1 MFDLINEIWQTMRTN
16 KLRTALTGL
25 AVAWGI
31 FMLIILLGISKG
43 VLTSFQSSSLAQNPN
58 KINVYPG
65 NTSMPYKGLK
75 EGRYIQLRDRNLDE
89 IKNDNPNYVASAT
102 AEMNQSGTIS
112 TPLDYITTSYSGVFP
127 GTEKMLQLPMIYG
140 RFINEKDLND
150 MRKVIVLNKKDAE
163 TLFKNI
169 GSSIGKTVDVNGIAF
184 TLVGIYEHEW
194 RSGTFIPYTTARAL
208 SGFDDK
214 VYSIQVDIKGVK
226 NMEDAERVERNIKS
240 TLAKYN
246 QFDPDDESAVWMW
259 NRFSSYL
266 NSQEAAGVLNTAMW
280 VIGLLTLITGIVGV
294 SNIMFVSVRERTH
307 EIGIRRAIGARP
319 HNILLQVIIESVAM
333 TTLFGYIGILLGTI
347 GNEIMAQVF
356 ADGDFIKDPRVDLS
370 LAIEVTV
377 VLIVS
382 GALAGIFPAMRALK
396 IRPVEALSLIH
407 I

>member
-16 KLRTALTGL
+16 KLRTALTGIS
-25 AVAWGI
+25 VAWGI

-58 KINVYPG
+58 KITVYPG

-89 IKNDNPNYVASAT
+89 IKNDNPHDVASAT

-246 QFDPDDESAVWMW
+246 QFNPDDESAVWMW

-319 HNILLQVIIESVAM
+319 YNILLQVIIESVAM

-396 IRPVEALSLIH
+396 IRPVEALRTE
-407 I
+407 

>member
-89 IKNDNPNYVASAT
+89 IKNDNPNDVASAT

-382 GALAGIFPAMRALK
+382 GALAGIFPAMRTLK
-396 IRPVEALSLIH
+396 IRPVEALRTE
-407 I
+407 

>member
-89 IKNDNPNYVASAT
+89 IKNDNPNDVASAT

-396 IRPVEALSLIH
+396 IRPVEALRTE
-407 I
+407 

>member
-16 KLRTALTGL
+16 KLRTALTGIS
-25 AVAWGI
+25 VAWGI

-58 KINVYPG
+58 KITVYPG

-89 IKNDNPNYVASAT
+89 IKNDNPHDVASAT

-112 TPLDYITTSYSGVFP
+112 TTLDYITTNYSGVFP

-169 GSSIGKTVDVNGIAF
+169 SSSIGKTVDVNGIAF

-246 QFDPDDESAVWMW
+246 QFNPDDESAVWMW

-266 NSQEAAGVLNTAMW
+266 NSQETAGVLNTAMW

-396 IRPVEALSLIH
+396 IRPVEALRTE
-407 I
+407 

>member
-1 MFDLINEIWQTMRTN
+1 MRTN
-16 KLRTALTGL
+16 KLRTALTGIS
-25 AVAWGI
+25 VAWGI

-58 KINVYPG
+58 KITVYPG

-89 IKNDNPNYVASAT
+89 IKNDNPHDVASAT

-246 QFDPDDESAVWMW
+246 QFNPDDESAVWMW

-396 IRPVEALSLIH
+396 IRPVEALRTE
-407 I
+407 

>member
-16 KLRTALTGL
+16 KLRTALTGIS
-25 AVAWGI
+25 VAWGI

-58 KINVYPG
+58 KITVYPG

-89 IKNDNPNYVASAT
+89 IKNDNPHDVASAT

-112 TPLDYITTSYSGVFP
+112 TTLDYITTNYSGVFP

-246 QFDPDDESAVWMW
+246 QFNPDDESAVWMW

-396 IRPVEALSLIH
+396 IRPVEALRTE
-407 I
+407 

>member
-1 MFDLINEIWQTMRTN
+1 
-16 KLRTALTGL
+16 
-25 AVAWGI
+25 
-31 FMLIILLGISKG
+31 
-43 VLTSFQSSSLAQNPN
+43 
-58 KINVYPG
+58 
-65 NTSMPYKGLK
+65 
-75 EGRYIQLRDRNLDE
+75 
-89 IKNDNPNYVASAT
+89 
-102 AEMNQSGTIS
+102 
-112 TPLDYITTSYSGVFP
+112 
-127 GTEKMLQLPMIYG
+127 MIYG

-246 QFDPDDESAVWMW
+246 QFNPDDESAVWMW

-396 IRPVEALSLIH
+396 IRPVEALRTE
-407 I
+407 

>member
-16 KLRTALTGL
+16 KLRTALTGIS
-25 AVAWGI
+25 VAWGI

-58 KINVYPG
+58 KITVYPG

-89 IKNDNPNYVASAT
+89 IKNDNPHDVASAT

-169 GSSIGKTVDVNGIAF
+169 SSSIGKTVDVNGIAF

-246 QFDPDDESAVWMW
+246 QFNPDDESAVWMW

-266 NSQEAAGVLNTAMW
+266 NSQETAGVLNTAMW

-396 IRPVEALSLIH
+396 IRPVEALRTE
-407 I
+407 

>member
-1 MFDLINEIWQTMRTN
+1 MQLIIRDLIYRSP
-16 KLRTALTGL
+16 
-25 AVAWGI
+25 
-31 FMLIILLGISKG
+31 LIILLGISKG

-89 IKNDNPNYVASAT
+89 IKNDNPHDVASAT

-246 QFDPDDESAVWMW
+246 QFNPDDESAVWMW

-396 IRPVEALSLIH
+396 IRPVEALRTE
-407 I
+407 

>member
-16 KLRTALTGL
+16 KLRTALTGIS
-25 AVAWGI
+25 VAWGI

-58 KINVYPG
+58 KITVYPG

-89 IKNDNPNYVASAT
+89 IKNDNPHDVASAT

-163 TLFKNI
+163 TLFKDI

-246 QFDPDDESAVWMW
+246 QFNPDDESAVWMW

-396 IRPVEALSLIH
+396 IRPVEALRTE
-407 I
+407 

>member
-16 KLRTALTGL
+16 KLRTALTGIS
-25 AVAWGI
+25 VAWGI

-58 KINVYPG
+58 KITVYPG

-89 IKNDNPNYVASAT
+89 IKNDNPHDVASAT

-127 GTEKMLQLPMIYG
+127 VTEKMLQLPMIYG

-246 QFDPDDESAVWMW
+246 QFNPDDESAVWMW

-396 IRPVEALSLIH
+396 IRPVEALRTE
-407 I
+407 

>member
-16 KLRTALTGL
+16 KLRTALTGIS
-25 AVAWGI
+25 VAWGI

-58 KINVYPG
+58 KITVYPG
-65 NTSMPYKGLK
+65 STSMPYKGLK

-89 IKNDNPNYVASAT
+89 IKNDNPHDVASAT

-112 TPLDYITTSYSGVFP
+112 TPLDYIITSYSGVFP

-169 GSSIGKTVDVNGIAF
+169 SSSIGKTVDVNGIAF

-246 QFDPDDESAVWMW
+246 QFNPDDESAVWMW

-396 IRPVEALSLIH
+396 IRPVEALRTE
-407 I
+407 

>member
-16 KLRTALTGL
+16 KLRTALTGIS
-25 AVAWGI
+25 VAWGI

-58 KINVYPG
+58 KITVYPG

-89 IKNDNPNYVASAT
+89 IKNDNPHDVASAT

-112 TPLDYITTSYSGVFP
+112 TTLDYITTSYSGVFP

-246 QFDPDDESAVWMW
+246 QFNPDDESAVWMW

-396 IRPVEALSLIH
+396 IRPVEALRTE
-407 I
+407 

>member
-89 IKNDNPNYVASAT
+89 IENDNPNDVASAT

-396 IRPVEALSLIH
+396 IRPVEALRTE
-407 I
+407 

>member
-89 IKNDNPNYVASAT
+89 IKNDNPNDVASAT

-333 TTLFGYIGILLGTI
+333 TTMFGYIGILLGTI

-396 IRPVEALSLIH
+396 IRPVEALRTE
-407 I
+407 

>member
-89 IKNDNPNYVASAT
+89 IKNDNPNDVASAT

-382 GALAGIFPAMRALK
+382 GALAGIFPAIRALK
-396 IRPVEALSLIH
+396 IRPVEALRTE
-407 I
+407 

>member
-16 KLRTALTGL
+16 KLRTALTGIS
-25 AVAWGI
+25 VAWGI

-89 IKNDNPNYVASAT
+89 IKNDNPNDVASAT

-246 QFDPDDESAVWMW
+246 QFNPDDESAVWMW

-396 IRPVEALSLIH
+396 IRPVEALRTE
-407 I
+407 

>member
-163 TLFKNI
+163 TLFKNF
-169 GSSIGKTVDVNGIAF
+169 GSSIGKTVDVNGVAF

-396 IRPVEALSLIH
+396 IRPVEALRTE
-407 I
+407 

>member
-89 IKNDNPNYVASAT
+89 IKNDNPNDVASAT

-169 GSSIGKTVDVNGIAF
+169 GSSIGKTVDVNGLAF

-396 IRPVEALSLIH
+396 IRPVEALRTE
-407 I
+407 

>member
-89 IKNDNPNYVASAT
+89 IKNDNPNDVASAT
-102 AEMNQSGTIS
+102 AEMNQRGTIS

-396 IRPVEALSLIH
+396 IRPVEALRTE
-407 I
+407 

>member
-1 MFDLINEIWQTMRTN
+1 
-16 KLRTALTGL
+16 
-25 AVAWGI
+25 
-31 FMLIILLGISKG
+31 
-43 VLTSFQSSSLAQNPN
+43 
-58 KINVYPG
+58 
-65 NTSMPYKGLK
+65 
-75 EGRYIQLRDRNLDE
+75 
-89 IKNDNPNYVASAT
+89 
-102 AEMNQSGTIS
+102 
-112 TPLDYITTSYSGVFP
+112 
-127 GTEKMLQLPMIYG
+127 
-140 RFINEKDLND
+140 
-150 MRKVIVLNKKDAE
+150 
-163 TLFKNI
+163 
-169 GSSIGKTVDVNGIAF
+169 
-184 TLVGIYEHEW
+184 
-194 RSGTFIPYTTARAL
+194 
-208 SGFDDK
+208 
-214 VYSIQVDIKGVK
+214 
-226 NMEDAERVERNIKS
+226 
-240 TLAKYN
+240 
-246 QFDPDDESAVWMW
+246 MW

-396 IRPVEALSLIH
+396 IRPVEALRTE
-407 I
+407 

>member
-396 IRPVEALSLIH
+396 IRPVEALRTE
-407 I
+407 

>member
-16 KLRTALTGL
+16 KLRTALTGIS
-25 AVAWGI
+25 VAWGI

-58 KINVYPG
+58 KITVYPG

-89 IKNDNPNYVASAT
+89 IKNDNPHDVASAT

-112 TPLDYITTSYSGVFP
+112 TTLDYITTSYSGVFP

-169 GSSIGKTVDVNGIAF
+169 SSSIGKTVDVNGIAF

-246 QFDPDDESAVWMW
+246 QFNPDDESAVWMW

-396 IRPVEALSLIH
+396 IRPVEALRTE
-407 I
+407 

>member
-89 IKNDNPNYVASAT
+89 IKNDNPNDVASAS
-102 AEMNQSGTIS
+102 AEMIQSGTIS

-396 IRPVEALSLIH
+396 IRPVEALRTE
-407 I
+407 